1 MNKISEWYPFLGHLT
16 FPTVFL
22 ALSSEECDVVAQ
34 GKSLASLEERITRA
48 IASLPGS
55 CVVGLDSC
63 MPTDSV
69 SFQKSKSLKNGKL
82 ALKILNESEKVKS
95 AVSSGD
101 KTITVRP
108 YRRMDKT
115 REFRLFVKDGELK
128 AMTQRNLERHFKR
141 LEARRELYWQKGVSF
156 VDEIKKYINEKDYV
170 VDIYFT
176 STADIMIVDF
186 NSWGEPTSPLLMKSW
201 ERDWSS
207 VDGLKLMA
215 EPIQLGGDIKV
226 SF

>member
-22 ALSSEECDVVAQ
+22 ALNKEECTALQ
-34 GKSLASLEERITRA
+34 AGQSLASLEERITRA

-55 CVVGLDSC
+55 CVLGVDSC
-63 MPTDSV
+63 MPTDST
-69 SFQKSKSLKNGKL
+69 SFKKSKALKSGKL
-82 ALKILNESEKVKS
+82 AFKMLAESEKVK
-95 AVSSGD
+95 AAIAAGD
-101 KTITVRP
+101 KTLTVRP

-115 REFRLFVKDGELK
+115 REFRLFVKDGDLK

-141 LEARRELYWQKGVSF
+141 LEARQDLYWQKGLDF
-156 VDEIKKYINEKDYV
+156 VDEIKKYINEQDYV

-176 STADIMIVDF
+176 STADVMIVDF
-186 NSWGEPTSPLLMKSW
+186 NTWGEPTLPLLMKTW
-201 ERDWSS
+201 DRDWSQ

>member
-22 ALSSEECDVVAQ
+22 ALSSEECSVLQENKA
-34 GKSLASLEERITRA
+34 LASLEERISRA

-55 CVVGLDSC
+55 CVVGVDSC
-63 MPTDSV
+63 MPTDSA
-69 SFQKSKSLKNGKL
+69 SFQKSKALKNGKL
-82 ALKILNESEKVKS
+82 ALKMLSESDKVK
-95 AVSSGD
+95 AALADGD

-115 REFRLFVKDGELK
+115 REFRLFVKGGDLK

-141 LEARRELYWQKGVSF
+141 LEARRELYWQKGLDF
-156 VDEIKKYINEKDYV
+156 IQEIKKYIAEKDYV

-176 STADIMIVDF
+176 STADVMIVDF
-186 NSWGEPTSPLLMKSW
+186 NSWGEPTLPLLMKTW
-201 ERDWSS
+201 DRDWASAE
-207 VDGLKLMA
+207 GLKLMA